1 VQRVVKR
8 TSICKR
14 ENWLFV
20 GKFCA
25 RRLAKGFP
33 GLGVLCAPRSV
44 QGFLEQF
51 AAMQAHKQASLFVSK
66 IAVFSDFVFGL

>member
-1 VQRVVKR
+1 VQGVVKK
-8 TSICKR
+8 TFICKK

-25 RRLAKGFP
+25 RRLAKGFL

-51 AAMQAHKQASLFVSK
+51 AAMQAYKQASLLVS
-66 IAVFSDFVFGL
+66 